1 MAGNISLQFW
11 LLEKS
16 LTGTQFKED
25 RKSLE
30 PHLQIFF
37 GVSHEPQCPLTSDDL
52 NYQVLARIH
61 AL

>member
-1 MAGNISLQFW
+1 MAGHLSIQFW
-11 LLEKS
+11 LLEES

-52 NYQVLARIH
+52 NYQV
-61 AL
+61 